1 MQTLMD
7 GDWKPSGPLA
17 RGNAVGQILD
27 DLRNQILTGRIAR
40 GSKLPSEKQLADA
53 YGVSGATVRE
63 ALRGLTTSELVE
75 VRHGSG
81 TYVTAEADRL
91 LEASLQAVI
100 QIERMGVGDVLD
112 VLSALNAHAAE
123 LAASAATV
131 QQLDELETALASLD
145 QVPSGQDVSPAL
157 IHFLGCL
164 ARASGNPLLT
174 ALCGFLAR
182 LQVRLAR
189 DRSGGTLDRK
199 VSNRLSKERHRVVQ
213 AIRAGNARE
222 AFEAARAYH
231 ERSAKVILSLP
242 GEASEVRR

>member
-1 MQTLMD
+1 VETLMD
-7 GDWKPSGPLA
+7 GGWKPSGPLA

-40 GSKLPSEKQLADA
+40 GTKLPSEKQLADA

-81 TYVTAEADRL
+81 AYVTAEADRL

-100 QIERMGVGDVLD
+100 QIEKVSVGDVLD
-112 VLSALNAHAAE
+112 VLGAVNAHAAE
-123 LAASAATV
+123 LAAGAATP
-131 QQLDELETALASLD
+131 QQLAELERALTSLD
-145 QVPSGQDVSPAL
+145 DVPAGQDVSPAL
-157 IHFLGCL
+157 LHFLGSL

-174 ALCGFLAR
+174 ALCGFLAG

-189 DRSGGTLDRK
+189 ERSGGTLDRK
-199 VSNRLSKERHRVVQ
+199 VSNRLSKERHRVVE
-213 AIRAGNARE
+213 AIRARNASE
-222 AFEAARAYH
+222 AFEASRAYH
-231 ERSAKVILSLP
+231 ERSAKVILSP
-242 GEASEVRR
+242 SGRGA